1 MSCYYVYTTCLETKR
16 SIIRQRIVMLYNIS
30 SNIRYLSFVANKL
43 SFRKLFMISCLK
55 IMFVSFEFLIIL
67 RHASCIVIT
76 NIFHFNCLRGF
87 IKLMTYYETANQNT
101 SLLQSLI
108 VYKAFWWSWLYY
120 RAFVCMLKWRSHG
133 STCMDGINTART
145 LFTVSQRQ
153 RRK

>member
-1 MSCYYVYTTCLETKR
+1 MYIQPVLKLSE
-16 SIIRQRIVMLYNIS
+16 IS
-30 SNIRYLSFVANKL
+30 SDNVLWCYITLVQIWDIYHLL
-43 SFRKLFMISCLK
+43 PISFRKLFIISCLK

-87 IKLMTYYETANQNT
+87 IKLMTNYETANQNT
-101 SLLQSLI
+101 LLLQSLI

-153 RRK
+153 RRE

>member
-30 SNIRYLSFVANKL
+30 SNMRYLSFVANKI
-43 SFRKLFMISCLK
+43 SFRKLFIISCLK
-55 IMFVSFEFLIIL
+55 IMFVSFDFLIIL

-101 SLLQSLI
+101 LLLQSLI

-120 RAFVCMLKWRSHG
+120 RALCLHVEMTQSRINLYGWDKYSTHFVYSE
-133 STCMDGINTART
+133 SETT
-145 LFTVSQRQ
+145 
-153 RRK
+153 